1 MSHRPRVL
9 ITRWYPP
16 ERVAPLA
23 ARAEVLVPAEEGGC
37 FSDREVRQIAP
48 SLAAI
53 INQGELAIDRAL
65 IAAAPQLRIVANA
78 AIGVN
83 NLDLAALRERTI
95 WGTNT
100 PTAFAD
106 ATADCT
112 LGLLL
117 MLARRLGEADR
128 FVRADRWQAFEPGRW
143 DGILLRGRT
152 LGLVGFG
159 NIGRAV
165 ARRAE
170 AFGMQVLHHTRRP
183 TGHPG
188 WRPLDEL
195 LPGADFVSLHLPLNP
210 DSRGLINASRLSQMK
225 RGAFLINV
233 ARGSVVDEAALLS
246 ALRSGQLGGAALDV
260 FADEPRVPPELRTM
274 ENVILTP
281 HLGGGTQAGRRLAQE
296 QCVENVRRVLQ
307 GERPLP
313 ECVVT
318 AA

>member
-1 MSHRPRVL
+1 
-9 ITRWYPP
+9 
-16 ERVAPLA
+16 
-23 ARAEVLVPAEEGGC
+23 
-37 FSDREVRQIAP
+37 
-48 SLAAI
+48 
-53 INQGELAIDRAL
+53 
-65 IAAAPQLRIVANA
+65 
-78 AIGVN
+78 
-83 NLDLAALRERTI
+83 
-95 WGTNT
+95 
-100 PTAFAD
+100 
-106 ATADCT
+106 
-112 LGLLL
+112 
-117 MLARRLGEADR
+117 
-128 FVRADRWQAFEPGRW
+128 VRAGKWQAFEPGRW
-143 DGILLRGRT
+143 DGVLLRGRV

-170 AFGMQVLHHTRRP
+170 AFGLTVLHHTRRS
-183 TGHPG
+183 TGLPG
-188 WRPLDEL
+188 WRTLDDVL
-195 LPGADFVSLHLPLNP
+195 VASDFVSLHIPLN
-210 DSRGLINASRLSQMK
+210 DESRGLIDAARLGRMK

-233 ARGSVVDEAALLS
+233 ARGPVVDETALLS

-274 ENVILTP
+274 ENVLLTP